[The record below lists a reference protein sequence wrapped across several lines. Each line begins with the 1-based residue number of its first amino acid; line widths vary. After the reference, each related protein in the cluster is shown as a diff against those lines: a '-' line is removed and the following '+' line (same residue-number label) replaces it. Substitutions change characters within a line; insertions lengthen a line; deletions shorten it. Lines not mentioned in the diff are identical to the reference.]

1 MACPTPPFMI
11 RAHNLCT
18 GPYAIQNS
26 EFGILKSGTRGAPV
40 HGAASREHGAV
51 EVIYSIS
58 HTFPLDA

>member
-1 MACPTPPFMI
+1 MI